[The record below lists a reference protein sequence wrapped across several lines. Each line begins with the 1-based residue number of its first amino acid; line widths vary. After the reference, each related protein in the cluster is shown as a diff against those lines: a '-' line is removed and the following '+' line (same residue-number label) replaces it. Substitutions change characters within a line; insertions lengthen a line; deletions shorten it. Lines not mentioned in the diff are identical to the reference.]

1 MIKEYLKEYIN
12 IWKSLFDVEIVTEK
26 KYFILFVSINFLCI
40 LAIFKMSEFSK
51 IQSFINTI
59 TIILFALTFVFGAIK
74 SGVPKITGKIFSKI
88 VLGAFLVGL
97 LNILIVIGREEQD
110 HLGYAILAIVPFC
123 AIFFPLISIIIA
135 LLLNCFKKE
144 RFEDAELLICFAV
157 LSMTTIM
164 ITQFTLNSMK

>member
-1 MIKEYLKEYIN
+1 MIKKYLKEYIDTWES
-12 IWKSLFDVEIVTEK
+12 IFDIK
-26 KYFILFVSINFLCI
+26 KRTTKVNFNVFVCINFLCI
-40 LAIFKMSEFSK
+40 LMIYKVSEFSDSQK
-51 IQSFINTI
+51 FINTI
-59 TIILFALTFVFGAIK
+59 TILFFVLTFVFGAIK

>member
-1 MIKEYLKEYIN
+1 MIKEYLKEYID
-12 IWKSLFDVEIVTEK
+12 IWKSLFDIEKITEK
-26 KYFILFVSINFLCI
+26 KYFNVFVCINFLCI
-40 LAIFKMSEFSK
+40 LIICIVSEFLE

-74 SGVPKITGKIFSKI
+74 SGVPKITGKIFGKI

-97 LNILIVIGREEQD
+97 LNILIVIGTDNTDR
-110 HLGYAILAIVPFC
+110 LGYVLVVLPFC
-123 AIFFPLISIIIA
+123 AIFYPLISIIIT

-144 RFEDAELLICFAV
+144 RFEDTELLICLAV

-164 ITQFTLNSMK
+164 ITQLTLNSMK